1 MTRSLVRLWC
11 GIIVAAVT
19 TVACTVKQDAPK
31 KALAQG
37 SLADSA
43 RAVAAAHALIGPA
56 AKATLDSGNALYRK
70 KAYVEALAQYRAA
83 STLAPQ
89 HAAPLFGIYMVARAT
104 NNLTMADSALAGIR
118 LRNGPMAPAPH
129 ALSNS
134 VVQRAQAILRKKSSA
149 G

>member
-56 AKATLDSGNALYRK
+56 AKTALDSGNALYRK
-70 KAYVEALAQYRAA
+70 KEYAAALAHYRSA

-104 NNLTMADSALAGIR
+104 NNLPMADSALAGIR
-118 LRNGPMAPAPH
+118 LRNGPMDPGLHSMNDAAMRKAH
-129 ALSNS
+129 DS
-134 VVQRAQAILRKKSSA
+134 AQKKSA
-149 G
+149 TG